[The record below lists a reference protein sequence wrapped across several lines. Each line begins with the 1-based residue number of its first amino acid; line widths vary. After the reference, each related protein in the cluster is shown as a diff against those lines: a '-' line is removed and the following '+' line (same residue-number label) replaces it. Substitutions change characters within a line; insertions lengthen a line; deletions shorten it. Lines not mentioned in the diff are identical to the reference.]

1 MMRSLRPTPTA
12 LLTVLLLLCL
22 PQPAQPQEAA
32 ERLLLEAERREQEG
46 DLASA
51 LTDYEMVARQFPG
64 TEVAGR
70 ALLRLVEGKRSRGDL
85 DGAIRAC
92 NSLIDDYPGTTW
104 AAAGLFYMGDMQ
116 LERARKRSETEEA
129 RETFRRIYVLFDP
142 LTHPDLIYRAAARV
156 RDAELDLRAGD
167 TEGAELSY
175 LATLEGE
182 PTSEWTMR
190 ARLGLAGIYLERGD
204 WMLAAETLQ
213 QAVNEAVDLGH
224 SDVAEEAR
232 IKLTLTHRLML
243 RPAAGVPRWQSS
255 RAMRGIGLDR
265 KPAGVAATGDGRVVV
280 TQEYPGRAVLLEGDT
295 VVTSRSY
302 PEAYR
307 PFFTRDDK
315 AWVPSTTVLYEVEE
329 GNRRTYL
336 GPSRSPT
343 KNIESGAEGVYQWF
357 TIEAKPQR
365 ILTHREDSP
374 VDREVPTR
382 DPIDLATDS
391 QGRLY
396 VLEEASG
403 SVVRFNPS
411 LSASTRLI
419 SGGLTKPFAL
429 DVDPMGNVYV
439 LEESGRLQVFDTNG
453 RKLDALG
460 PGLPGGSTLG
470 DPVDLAV
477 DDTGRVFL
485 LDAKPTALYVLE

>member
-1 MMRSLRPTPTA
+1 MKRSSQSVGSALLAA
-12 LLTVLLLLCL
+12 LLTLCL
-22 PQPAQPQEAA
+22 PQTGHPQEAA
-32 ERLLLEAERREQEG
+32 ERLLIEAERREQEG

-51 LTDYEMVARQFPG
+51 LADYEMVARQFPG

-70 ALLRLVEGKRSRGDL
+70 ALLRLVAGRRSRGDL
-85 DGAIRAC
+85 DGAIQAC
-92 NSLIDDYPGTTW
+92 NRLIDDFPGTTW
-104 AAAGLFYMGDMQ
+104 AAAGLFYMGEMQ
-116 LERARKRSETEEA
+116 LERARKRSETEDA

-142 LTHPDLIYRAAARV
+142 LTHPDLVYRAAARV

-167 TEGAELSY
+167 IEGAELSY

-213 QAVNEAVDLGH
+213 QAINQAVDLGYEE
-224 SDVAEEAR
+224 VADEAR
-232 IKLTLTHRLML
+232 TKLTLTHRLML
-243 RPAAGVPRWQSS
+243 RPAAGAARWQSGG
-255 RAMRGIGLDR
+255 AMRGLGLSR

-280 TQEYPGRAVLLEGDT
+280 TQEYPGQAVLLEGEN
-295 VVTSRSY
+295 VVARRTY

-307 PFFTRDDK
+307 PFFTRDGE
-315 AWVPSTTVLYEVEE
+315 AWVPSTTVLYEVEG

-343 KNIESGAEGVYQWF
+343 KNIESGAEGIYQWF

-374 VDREVPTR
+374 VDRQVAAREPV
-382 DPIDLATDS
+382 DLATDS

-396 VLEEASG
+396 VLEEAGG
-403 SVVRFNPS
+403 SVVRYSSS
-411 LSASTRLI
+411 LDTSTRLVT
-419 SGGLTKPFAL
+419 GGLTDPL
-429 DVDPMGNVYV
+429 SVDVDAMGNVYV
-439 LEESGRLQVFDTNG
+439 LEESGRMQVFDTRG
-453 RKLDALG
+453 RQLDSLG
-460 PGLPGGSTLG
+460 PSYPGGVTLS

-477 DDTGRVFL
+477 DDTGRVYL
-485 LDAKPTALYVLE
+485 LDGKPTALYVLE